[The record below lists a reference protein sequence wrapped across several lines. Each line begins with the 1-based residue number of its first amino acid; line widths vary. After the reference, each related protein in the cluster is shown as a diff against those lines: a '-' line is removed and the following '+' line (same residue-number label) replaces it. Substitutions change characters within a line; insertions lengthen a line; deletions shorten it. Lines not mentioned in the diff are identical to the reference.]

1 MGRRY
6 LPILLACAV
15 LGGCSTSGAF
25 FGAPDGPLFKADS
38 PHDGGHALVYLYR
51 PRSDW
56 ADQELE
62 APGIFLDNQLIG
74 SLPSNGHLALEFE
87 AASYRL
93 EMRRPLFG
101 SYWTLFAEGPLD
113 FTIITSFALDAS
125 AGRTYY
131 LRYDELD
138 PPPKNSGQPGGP
150 GSGPLQRVEE
160 SLGREEIAATRQVQ
174 PSERF
179 AANGGRI
186 RPQQGFWRGIG
197 RALDKIGI

>member
-6 LPILLACAV
+6 LPILLLAAV
-15 LGGCSTSGAF
+15 LGGCSTPGAF
-25 FGAPDGPLFKADS
+25 FGATDGPPFQAAAPS
-38 PHDGGHALVYLYR
+38 DGEHALVYLYR

-62 APGIFLDNQLIG
+62 APGVFLDNALIG

-87 AASYRL
+87 AASYQL

-101 SYWTLFAEGPLD
+101 SYWTLFADGPLD
-113 FTIITSFALDAS
+113 FTLITSFALDAS
-125 AGRTYY
+125 AGRLYY

-138 PPPKNSGQPGGP
+138 PPPKNSGQPGN
-150 GSGPLQRVEE
+150 GPLQLVEQ
-160 SLGREEIAATRQVQ
+160 SLGSQEIGATRQVQ
-174 PSERF
+174 PSQRV
-179 AANGGRI
+179 AASGEVV
-186 RPQQGFWRGIG
+186 RPQQGFWRGVG

>member
-6 LPILLACAV
+6 LPILLICAV
-15 LGGCSTSGAF
+15 LGGCSTPGAF
-25 FGAPDGPLFKADS
+25 FGATDGPMFKAES
-38 PHDGGHALVYLYR
+38 PSDGEHALVYLYR

-113 FTIITSFALDAS
+113 FTLITSFALDAS

-138 PPPKNSGQPGGP
+138 PPPKSSEQPAAGN
-150 GSGPLQRVEE
+150 GPLQLVAE

-174 PSERF
+174 PNERI
-179 AANGGRI
+179 AASGERV
-186 RPQQGFWRGIG
+186 RPQQGFWRGVG

>member
-15 LGGCSTSGAF
+15 LGGCSTPGAF
-25 FGAPDGPLFKADS
+25 FRAPAGPLFEAGT
-38 PHDGGHALVYLYR
+38 PGDGEHALVYLYR

-113 FTIITSFALDAS
+113 FTLITSFALEAS

-138 PPPKNSGQPGGP
+138 PPPKNSEQPAAGN
-150 GSGPLQRVEE
+150 GPLQLVEE
-160 SLGREEIAATRQVQ
+160 SPGREEIAATRQVQ
-174 PSERF
+174 PSARIAASGERV
-179 AANGGRI
+179 
-186 RPQQGFWRGIG
+186 RPQRGFWRGVG
-197 RALDKIGI
+197 RALDQIGI